1 VVIFLEEK
9 VQSSSYCTT
18 CEMDVMGNQIIND
31 KYSIEIHC
39 SRERV
44 ESGVSFMELE

>member
-1 VVIFLEEK
+1 VVIILEEK

-18 CEMDVMGNQIIND
+18 CEMDVMGNQMIND
-31 KYSIEIHC
+31 KYSIAIHC

-44 ESGVSFMELE
+44 ESGVSFMEFE